1 MYAAYSAGLRSAC
14 LSRQVGAVI
23 TDSSGNILS
32 TGCNDVP
39 KARGGLYSAASDT
52 DNRCYNQDGG
62 KCHNDERKNLMQQK
76 IALTIKTELNI
87 DKEKADNLTE
97 IIKKTSGLRDLL
109 EFSRSVHAEMDAITT
124 IARKGGIS
132 TQGAYLYT
140 TTYPCHNC
148 ARHIIAAG
156 IRKVF
161 YIEPYE
167 KSLARELHRDA
178 LEKPDTQADDHEKIG
193 VSGSFISRGFLRASI
208 RTSFTL
214 LMREKINMAKLSTL
228 PRQKQ
233 IKSSLNY
240 WMTIGTLRP
249 GSSNMSPVSKRSQTM
264 YSQIEAAMRRQ

>member
-14 LSRQVGAVI
+14 LSRQVGVAI

-39 KARGGLYSAASDT
+39 KARGGLYSADSDT

-87 DKEKADNLTE
+87 DKEKADNLAE

-132 TQGAYLYT
+132 TQGTYLYT

-178 LEKPDTQADDHEKIG
+178 LEKPDTQVDDHEKNWS
-193 VSGSFISRGFLRASI
+193 VGFLHFEGIS
-208 RTSFTL
+208 
-214 LMREKINMAKLSTL
+214 
-228 PRQKQ
+228 PRQYQNFFYPPNERKDKHGKA
-233 IKSSLNY
+233 IHPTPSETNKIVAELLDDY
-240 WMTIGTLRP
+240 RDLETRIVKH
-249 GSSNMSPVSKRSQTM
+249 VSDEQKVSDDVFTD
-264 YSQIEAAMRRQ
+264 